1 MYQEETGFGRSITDD
16 CRIAGP
22 LATRLRDSRASLSL
36 RWLERTVAR
45 VNVPPNDVFPTQE
58 LLDHVPLLIEAMAD
72 YLDNPMEEGPA
83 AERVIAKSAELG
95 QMRYEQGF
103 SPYQILKEF
112 EVLGG
117 IVLSYLA
124 GVADELRMECPPGE
138 FMVCAQ
144 RIHRSL
150 ALIQQ
155 ATTARYLAMLE
166 TQASEREQRLRTVN
180 DLLAGPLR
188 NRLDDTIAAA
198 RDLNIAD
205 PESWTNELRTQ
216 LDVLERSLEQVRMLS
231 TVEPTARMQRN
242 VPLAAAVA
250 EAIRNLR
257 DTARERA
264 IDVVVPEPLPDI
276 EVNAGAVELAVM
288 VFLTT
293 LLGHGER
300 GTIDRRIEVRALGG
314 GMPGESMVQVSVRDI
329 GGVLPEELRHAVE
342 AQRPLA
348 ESVSSSSPPGISLG
362 VAREA
367 IEALGGRVTLRIDPD
382 GASTEFL
389 LELPSRRVSDQ

>member
-1 MYQEETGFGRSITDD
+1 MYQEQTGFGRSITDD
-16 CRIAGP
+16 CRIAAP

-36 RWLERTVAR
+36 RWLERTAAR
-45 VNVPPNDVFPTQE
+45 VNVPPNDVFPTQD

-72 YLDNPMEEGPA
+72 YLENLTEEGPA

-117 IVLSYLA
+117 IVLSYMA

-166 TQASEREQRLRTVN
+166 TQASEREQRLRAVN

-198 RDLNIAD
+198 
-205 PESWTNELRTQ
+205 
-216 LDVLERSLEQVRMLS
+216 
-231 TVEPTARMQRN
+231 
-242 VPLAAAVA
+242 
-250 EAIRNLR
+250 
-257 DTARERA
+257 
-264 IDVVVPEPLPDI
+264 
-276 EVNAGAVELAVM
+276 
-288 VFLTT
+288 
-293 LLGHGER
+293 
-300 GTIDRRIEVRALGG
+300 
-314 GMPGESMVQVSVRDI
+314 
-329 GGVLPEELRHAVE
+329 
-342 AQRPLA
+342 
-348 ESVSSSSPPGISLG
+348 
-362 VAREA
+362 
-367 IEALGGRVTLRIDPD
+367 
-382 GASTEFL
+382 
-389 LELPSRRVSDQ
+389 